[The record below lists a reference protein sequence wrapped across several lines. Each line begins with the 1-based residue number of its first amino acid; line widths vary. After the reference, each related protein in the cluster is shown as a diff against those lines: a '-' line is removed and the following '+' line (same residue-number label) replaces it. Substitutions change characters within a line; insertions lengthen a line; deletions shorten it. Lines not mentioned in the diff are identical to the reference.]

1 MSQSGPTFAAAAA
14 AVLFEIAN
22 PAQTQQANM
31 EEKRGERMDWVEK
44 EQDRMRRNNIDEA
57 MDRLK
62 NKTDEQLSKIIKEH
76 SNHYQRS
83 FTEILLRDR
92 CRERGEVEESE

>member
-1 MSQSGPTFAAAAA
+1 MLSIGGNYSGGDKQDLGWKITTSVLSQSGPTFAAAAA

-44 EQDRMRRNNIDEA
+44 EQDRQKEKKKQRRRDG
-57 MDRLK
+57 
-62 NKTDEQLSKIIKEH
+62 
-76 SNHYQRS
+76 SN
-83 FTEILLRDR
+83 EK
-92 CRERGEVEESE
+92 

>member
-1 MSQSGPTFAAAAA
+1 MLSIGGNYSGGDKQDLGWKITTSVLSQSDPTFAAAAA
-14 AVLFEIAN
+14 ALFEIAN

-44 EQDRMRRNNIDEA
+44 EQDRKRRNNIDEA

-62 NKTDEQLSKIIKEH
+62 NKTHEQ
-76 SNHYQRS
+76 Y
-83 FTEILLRDR
+83 
-92 CRERGEVEESE
+92 

>member
-31 EEKRGERMDWVEK
+31 EEKREERMDWVEK

-83 FTEILLRDR
+83 FTERLLRDR
-92 CRERGEVEESE
+92 CRERGEVEERE